1 MFKSSSEGQVLRW
14 AGIIVATAAAGVAH
28 AQESLP
34 SRTAGGAV
42 VEEIVVTAQKR
53 AQSGQEVPVS
63 LTVMG
68 AEQIANLQLV
78 SGTELARQTPNLQVS
93 NLGNEDQP
101 KFSLRGISTP
111 DFNLNTTSPT
121 GVFYDEVYIASQF
134 LGGPQI
140 FDLERIEVLRGPQGT
155 LFGKNTTGG
164 AINFITRAPSYET
177 EGYVSVQAGNNDYV
191 HATGALNVPLV
202 KDKLAA
208 RLAVNATRSDGWIKN
223 YNPAGEDLSSI
234 DNYALRLS
242 VLFEPTQTTRAQL
255 RLLHSRSNPTN
266 IGVISY
272 GTGPGGTNAFGINPR
287 VHPLTGERF
296 DAWEGYYNRTGGEI
310 IADGDGAILT
320 LDQELGELTLTSITS
335 YIEGDFKNNVDA
347 DGSIANLIAIDF
359 YARTREVGQDL
370 RVSSNYKGPFNF
382 IAGLYYNHDETGI
395 NTDYTLFSALNLA
408 QSYDQSRTSYA
419 AYADVTFD
427 LSADWTLYGGARWT
441 SDEGKATGF
450 QVAPIIPVQPTQS
463 YDDSAPTGRL
473 GVRYKFNDDVM
484 GYVQYAR
491 GYRSSTIN
499 GSALTNASDFNV
511 ADPETLNSFEIGIKS
526 QLLDDRLQLNTSAF
540 RYQYK
545 NQQFVNAI
553 TLTESKMVNAGESR
567 VMGLEAELIAQLTE
581 YFRATLGVALLDTEF
596 VDLHLS
602 RGTPLVDYNL
612 AGNELIE
619 APHSTFN
626 LAFDYS
632 MFALGAGRVHAHV
645 DGSRV
650 GSKFFTPF
658 NNLPPSNLSVG
669 AAYYEA
675 NARLAYRADSGRYE
689 VGVWGKNLTDN
700 DEAAGQVGADQSTFF
715 QRFTVS
721 PYPRRYGVEFSY
733 NF

>member
-1 MFKSSSEGQVLRW
+1 MRTRSVGIQSLATFSTVLMAASAGVTHAQDASSSRAGQ
-14 AGIIVATAAAGVAH
+14 
-28 AQESLP
+28 
-34 SRTAGGAV
+34 GAI
-42 VEEIVVTAQKR
+42 VEEVVVTAQKR
-53 AQSGQEVPVS
+53 EQSGQEVPVS

-164 AINFITRAPSYET
+164 AINFITRSPGYET

-191 HATGALNVPLV
+191 HATGALNLPLV

-242 VLFEPTQTTRAQL
+242 VLFEPTDTTSAQL

-266 IGVISY
+266 IGVINY
-272 GTGPGGTNAFGINPR
+272 GTGPGGTNALGVNPR
-287 VHPLTGERF
+287 VHPFTGKRF

-320 LDQELGELTLTSITS
+320 LDQELGDLTLTSISS

-347 DGSIANLIAIDF
+347 DGSIANLLAIDF

-370 RVSSNYKGPFNF
+370 RLSSNYEGPFNF
-382 IAGLYYNHDETGI
+382 ITGLYYNHDETGI
-395 NTDYTLFSALNLA
+395 NTNYLLFGALTREQA
-408 QSYDQSRTSYA
+408 YDQSRTSYA
-419 AYADVTFD
+419 AYADMTYDFN
-427 LSADWTLYGGARWT
+427 AAWTLYGGARWT
-441 SDEGKATGF
+441 SDEGRAAGF
-450 QVAPIIPVQPTQS
+450 RVVPTILVQPTQS

-473 GVRYKFNDDVM
+473 GLRHRLSDDVM
-484 GYVQYAR
+484 VYAQYAR

-499 GSALTNASDFNV
+499 GSALTNATDFNV
-511 ADPETLNSFEIGIKS
+511 ADPETLNSYEVGLKS
-526 QLLDDRLQLNTSAF
+526 QVLDGRVQLNTSAF
-540 RYQYK
+540 YYQYK
-545 NQQFVNAI
+545 NQQFVNSI
-553 TLTESKMVNAGESR
+553 SLTESRMVNAGESR
-567 VMGLEAELIAQLTE
+567 VMGMEAELIAQLTE
-581 YFRATLGVALLDTEF
+581 YFRATFGMALLDTKFLE
-596 VDLHLS
+596 LNLA
-602 RGTPLVDYNL
+602 RGTPLVNYNL

-619 APHSTFN
+619 APHTTFN
-626 LAFDYS
+626 LALDYS
-632 MFALGAGRVHAHV
+632 MFALGTGRVHAHV

-650 GSKFFTPF
+650 GSKFFTPY
-658 NNLPPSNLSVG
+658 NNLPPSHLSVG
-669 AAYYEA
+669 DAYYDA
-675 NARLAYRADSGRYE
+675 NARLSYRADSGRYE

>member
-1 MFKSSSEGQVLRW
+1 MFESTSEGQSLRRVVCVAL
-14 AGIIVATAAAGVAH
+14 AGLAGAAH
-28 AQESLP
+28 AQEAP
-34 SRTAGGAV
+34 TRTGGAI
-42 VEEIVVTAQKR
+42 VEEVIVTAQKR
-53 AQSGQEVPVS
+53 EESGQDVPISLEVMS
-63 LTVMG
+63 
-68 AEQIANLQLV
+68 AERIANLQLV

-101 KFSLRGISTP
+101 KFSLRGIATP

-121 GVFYDEVYIASQF
+121 GVFYDEVYVASQF

-140 FDLERIEVLRGPQGT
+140 FDLERVEVLRGPQGT

-164 AINFITRAPSYET
+164 AINFITRAPSHET
-177 EGYVSVQAGNNDYV
+177 EGYVSVQAGNNNYV
-191 HATGALNVPLV
+191 HATGAFNLPLV
-202 KDKLAA
+202 QDKLAA
-208 RLAVNATRSDGWIKN
+208 RLAANFTQSDGWIRN

-242 VLFEPTQTTRAQL
+242 LLFEPTQNTSATL

-266 IGVISY
+266 IGVIAY
-272 GTGPGGTNAFGINPR
+272 GTAPGDTNAFGVNPR
-287 VHPLTGERF
+287 VNPLTGENF
-296 DAWEGYYNRTGGEI
+296 DAWEGYYDRTGGEI
-310 IADGDGAILT
+310 VADGDGAILT
-320 LDQELGELTLTSITS
+320 FEQQLGQLTLTSITS
-335 YIEGDFKNNVDA
+335 YLEGDFKNNVDA
-347 DGSIANLIAIDF
+347 DGSIAPLLAIDF

-370 RVSSNYKGPFNF
+370 RISSNYDGPFNF
-382 IAGLYYNHDETGI
+382 IAGLYYNHDVTGI
-395 NTDYTLFSALNLA
+395 QTDYTLFAALDLA
-408 QSYDQSRTSYA
+408 QSYEQKRTSYA
-419 AYADVTFD
+419 AYADMTYD
-427 LSADWTLYGGARWT
+427 LNAAWTLYGGLRWT
-441 SDEGKATGF
+441 EDEGKATDF
-450 QVAPIIPVQPTQS
+450 QVVPIIPVQPTQS
-463 YDDSAPTGRL
+463 YDDSAPTGRI
-473 GVRYKFNDDVM
+473 GVRYKFSDDVM

-511 ADPETLNSFEIGIKS
+511 ADPEKLNSYEVGLKS
-526 QLLDDRLQLNTSAF
+526 QFFDDRLQLNTSAF
-540 RYQYK
+540 YYQYL

-553 TLTESKMVNAGESR
+553 TLTESKMVNAGEAR
-567 VMGLEAELIAQLTE
+567 LMGLEAELIAQLTE
-581 YFRATLGVALLDTEF
+581 YFRVRFGMALLDTEY
-596 VDLHLS
+596 VELHLA
-602 RGTPLVDYNL
+602 RGTPLVAYDL

-619 APHSTFN
+619 APHTTFS
-626 LAFDYS
+626 LALDYS

-669 AAYYEA
+669 DAYYEA
-675 NARLAYRADSGRYE
+675 NARLVYRADSGHYE

-700 DEAAGQVGADQSTFF
+700 DEAPGQVGADQSTFY

-721 PYPRRYGVEFSY
+721 PYPRRYGVEFSV